1 MDLAPHE
8 LFAAMPPMVQRAWV
22 DGSTGKNRPCGFSA
36 AFRWASTMP
45 GCTVAVRAAGSTA
58 RIPRRCLVQSSTMAR
73 LTVCPHW
80 LVPPPRGSTGTP
92 PSRARASTACTSA
105 TVFGTTTPKGM
116 TW

>member
-8 LFAAMPPMVQRAWV
+8 LFAAMPPIVHRACV
-22 DGSTGKNRPCGFSA
+22 EGSTGKNSPCCFSA
-36 AFRWASTMP
+36 AFRCASTIP
-45 GCTVAVRAAGSTA
+45 GCTTAVRSAAFTLRTA
-58 RIPRRCLVQSSTMAR
+58 RRCLVQSSTIAR

-92 PSRARASTACTSA
+92 PSRASASTACTSA
-105 TVFGTTTPKGM
+105 TVFGTTTASGC